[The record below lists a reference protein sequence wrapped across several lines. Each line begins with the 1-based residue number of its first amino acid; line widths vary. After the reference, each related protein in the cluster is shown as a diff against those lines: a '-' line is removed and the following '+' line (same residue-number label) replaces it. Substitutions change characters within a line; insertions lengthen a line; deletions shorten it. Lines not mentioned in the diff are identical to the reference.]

1 MASNAL
7 SNSPFDDAVCP
18 TPDPG
23 GSTLAGL
30 RGGYDYTDMPKE
42 TPNMSELGT
51 QINFIDVKDGPA
63 RDSIVVVEPGVASP
77 AVAAGNIDQG

>member
-1 MASNAL
+1 MAKDLMYTPYENPA
-7 SNSPFDDAVCP
+7 CP

-30 RGGYDYTDMPKE
+30 RGGYDYADMPKE
-42 TPNMSELGT
+42 TPNMSALGP

-63 RDSIVVVEPGVASP
+63 RDALVNVEPGVASP
-77 AVAAGNIDQG
+77 AVPTAPMDKK